1 VRKFAIVPAVALV
14 LSVTAFAQDP
24 IPQLPPPQDPESRAE
39 APAPAPQT
47 KFRSGTSMVALNVT
61 VTDGRKLVTGLT
73 QDHFEVYEDGVR
85 QQVRFFEAR
94 SVPMDVILLLDTSSS
109 MREKMPIVHEAARGF
124 MRLLRQNDRGAV
136 VAFNE
141 KVTVLQE
148 LTSDTAAI
156 ERAIG
161 SAEAKGST
169 ALHNALYVALKQ
181 FGRPASG
188 DGEIRRQAIAVL
200 SDGED
205 TSSVVAFDDVV
216 ALARKTGVSIYPI
229 ALQSQFAALRAASDR
244 RYFSESDHAMR
255 TLAKETGAQ
264 RGELRL
270 QGDRVDAHARLPRE
284 RPAVLLG
291 VGPRDAHPREGDRR
305 AGVLPDDGAR
315 PAGGLRLHRRG
326 ARGAVLDRVLAVEQ
340 PRRRPVPP
348 DHRAGDGG
356 SDVPAAGARRLHG
369 RRLPRGRRWRGAAT
383 AVAVPLIR

>member
-264 RGELRL
+264 AFFPTTVHDLRGVYASIAEELEAQYSIAYSPSNSRAD
-270 QGDRVDAHARLPRE
+270 GRFRRIIVRVTADPTYRPR
-284 RPAVLLG
+284 A
-291 VGPRDAHPREGDRR
+291 R
-305 AGVLPDDGAR
+305 AGYTAEGYRAAVDGAG
-315 PAGGLRLHRRG
+315 PQLR
-326 ARGAVLDRVLAVEQ
+326 
-340 PRRRPVPP
+340 
-348 DHRAGDGG
+348 
-356 SDVPAAGARRLHG
+356 
-369 RRLPRGRRWRGAAT
+369 
-383 AVAVPLIR
+383 